1 MSAAP
6 IASNS
11 TNPAVA
17 GASELAVEEEEEEA
31 PGTTVGLVCP
41 WLTGAAAVGVAGA
54 GASSGSGAAAAVAGG
69 AASLKVITMHEW
81 RSSVTFPHIH
91 IRERG

>member
-17 GASELAVEEEEEEA
+17 GASELAVEEA

-69 AASLKVITMHEW
+69 AGSLKVTMHACMAFI
-81 RSSVTFPHIH
+81 SNISTHTS
-91 IRERG
+91 ERKRKL

>member
-41 WLTGAAAVGVAGA
+41 WLTGGAAVGVAGA

-69 AASLKVITMHEW
+69 AAISL
-81 RSSVTFPHIH
+81 
-91 IRERG
+91 

>member
-11 TNPAVA
+11 TNP
-17 GASELAVEEEEEEA
+17 ASELAVEEEEEEA

-41 WLTGAAAVGVAGA
+41 WLTGGAAVGVAGA

-69 AASLKVITMHEW
+69 AASL
-81 RSSVTFPHIH
+81 
-91 IRERG
+91 

>member
-17 GASELAVEEEEEEA
+17 GASELAVEEEEEEEA

-41 WLTGAAAVGVAGA
+41 WLTGGAAVGVAGA

-69 AASLKVITMHEW
+69 AAISL
-81 RSSVTFPHIH
+81 
-91 IRERG
+91 